1 MTANPTKPRSGQTL
15 TQIAKEKDMLK
26 DTLNMVAQALAIY
39 ALLIGGYW
47 LFVG

>member
-1 MTANPTKPRSGQTL
+1 M